1 MEPDPM
7 SDRDSQEVRRLGQG
21 VREVTAMALPPELR
35 RLLREHV
42 RRVVEYA
49 VSQGFLFED
58 PNPRT
63 ARTVGLYRDL
73 KACHETAAWLAACSA
88 SEEAKADYRQIATL
102 LGGPVETLRLAVP
115 EKYL

>member
-1 MEPDPM
+1 M
-7 SDRDSQEVRRLGQG
+7 SDLDSQEVRRLGQG

-42 RRVVEYA
+42 TRIVRYA
-49 VSQGFLFED
+49 VSQGLLFQD

-73 KACHETAAWLAACSA
+73 KACQATATWLEEHSA
-88 SEEAKADYRQIATL
+88 SEEAKADYCQIARL
-102 LGGPVETLRLAVP
+102 LGGSVATLSLAVP
-115 EKYL
+115 EEYL